1 MNTTR
6 PMTMPGSGEPTICAA
21 TNVGLVGAA
30 TIVPVCERLEHYQ
43 RSRRTVIP
51 TTALHV
57 RGTGMAGSFRV
68 HAAATRHRTGAHR
81 RRASGEGSTGMHMF
95 KDERFR
101 RWMGVPGEQKSH
113 HSDVASWRIEG
124 SVAHCGYRAVTGSGG
139 RANRRVYSPVLRS
152 GNSPAP
158 YPASH

>member
-68 HAAATRHRTGAHR
+68 HAAATRYRTDAYG
-81 RRASGEGSTGMHMF
+81 RRASGDGSTGVQTF
-95 KDERFR
+95 RDERFR
-101 RWMGVPGEQKSH
+101 RRMGASGEQKSH
-113 HSDVASWRIEG
+113 HSDVAS
-124 SVAHCGYRAVTGSGG
+124 
-139 RANRRVYSPVLRS
+139 
-152 GNSPAP
+152 
-158 YPASH
+158 